1 MLKKVKYT
9 ILLLRYDMFFL
20 KKNYFAK
27 VFDKTTLKNNL
38 SVCSTYKGP

>member
-20 KKNYFAK
+20 KKKLLLQKFLIK
-27 VFDKTTLKNNL
+27 Q
-38 SVCSTYKGP
+38 P